1 MAENEFR
8 DFRLALVADQ
18 GTPEDSQRVAD
29 GLVRD
34 GKLTRFQADLL
45 LAGTSTGLVYGNY
58 VVRDQVGQGGM
69 GFVYEAEHRR
79 MHRRV
84 ALKVLNPR
92 ALKSDDSIRRFHRE
106 VQAAA
111 RLTHPNI
118 VAAYDADESQG
129 THFLVMEL
137 VTGSDLSAY
146 VKKHGPLPVSEAVDY
161 VIQAARGLDYAHNA
175 GIVHR
180 DIKPAN
186 LLLDGSG
193 TVKVLDLGMA
203 RLDESLALANSAAAT
218 ITQTGS
224 IMGTIDFM
232 SPEQALDT
240 RHVDRRAD
248 IYSLGCSLFYL
259 LTGRP
264 VFPGDTMMK
273 KLLAHREQPIPSL
286 RAHCP
291 EVGPELDAIFTRM
304 VAKRPEDRYQ
314 TMADVI
320 RELQQARGWGSNPFP
335 ANEIGSGG
343 PHHSTLALGGIPG
356 AAEYAETYIGV
367 AVKPV
372 PDVRAATDPVGE
384 TRKQQATTHETPP
397 RAAIESRRLSRRQ
410 WFALALS
417 TGLLVM
423 VAAFLQVTQE
433 PAGRPRAEFNF
444 NRDHESPVL
453 SQQAPGDE
461 NPKLATRGLAHQTIL
476 PADGWI
482 DLSTLID
489 VDRDAV
495 FGKWKRQ
502 DEALI
507 GSDPGRDSLAARLI
521 LPCRTAGGYELSFRL
536 RRIDGESAVTLILPV
551 GGRSVALVLAG
562 FPDLPGETVPLTGLH
577 LLDQKPLPLSP
588 ERVRGPKIE
597 TGRAYQARVRVSV
610 AGAAAAIALD
620 LDDERIM
627 DWKGNVDRLEPA
639 PLYQIPA
646 PQYLGLG
653 VFNSTVELHDI
664 EFRVT
669 QGEAHLGGHTATA
682 PVDSPPG

>member
-8 DFRLALVADQ
+8 DFRLTLISDQ

-45 LAGTSTGLVYGNY
+45 LAGISAGLVYGNY

-118 VAAYDADESQG
+118 VAAYDADEAQG

-146 VKKHGPLPVSEAVDY
+146 VKKHGPLPVAEAVGY

-248 IYSLGCSLFYL
+248 IYSLGCSLYYL

-286 RAHCP
+286 RALCP
-291 EVGPELDAIFTRM
+291 EVSPELDAIFTRM
-304 VAKRPEDRYQ
+304 VAKRPEDRQQ

-320 RELQQARGWGSNPFP
+320 RDLQQGGDWGVDSFP
-335 ANEIGSGG
+335 TREMGAGG

-372 PDVRAATDPVGE
+372 PDARVATDPVGE
-384 TRKQQATTHETPP
+384 TRKQEATTHETPP
-397 RAAIESRRLSRRQ
+397 RASLESRRLSRRQ

-423 VAAFLQVTQE
+423 VAAFLQVSEE
-433 PAGRPRAEFNF
+433 PAGRPRAEFDR
-444 NRDHESPVL
+444 NRESPVL
-453 SQQAPGDE
+453 AQQSHSAE
-461 NPKLATRGLAHQTIL
+461 NPKLAARGLAHQTIL

-489 VDRDAV
+489 VDRDAI

-502 DEALI
+502 DEVLI
-507 GSDPGRDSLAARLI
+507 GSDPGRDGLAARLV

-536 RRIDGESAVTLILPV
+536 RRIEGESAVTLILPV

-562 FPDLPGETVPLTGLH
+562 FPDLPGETAPLTGLH

-588 ERVRGPKIE
+588 DRVRGPKIE
-597 TGRAYQARVRVSV
+597 TGRAYQAMVRVSV
-610 AGAAAAIALD
+610 EGDVAAVVLN
-620 LDDERIM
+620 LDDDRIV
-627 DWKGNVDRLEPA
+627 DWTGTIERLEPA
-639 PLYQIPA
+639 PLYQIPT

-653 VFNSTVELHDI
+653 VFNATVELHDI

-669 QGEAHLGGHTATA
+669 EGEAHLGGHAATP
-682 PVDSPPG
+682 PVSSPPG